1 VECCELAAATIA
13 SEVLMVIREAVI
25 EDALDSKR
33 QARAFEPMEGTKDV
47 PIDPNGSNDK
57 MLHVGTDLSPK

>member
-13 SEVLMVIREAVI
+13 SEVLTVIREAVI

-33 QARAFEPMEGTKDV
+33 
-47 PIDPNGSNDK
+47 
-57 MLHVGTDLSPK
+57 